1 MQKDQ
6 LFGVV
11 VHRYLSK
18 FVHKCI
24 VVMPALNFLTNGFVD
39 PDLMVCLVGDN
50 GSWRVLAAQP
60 VLIAQPR
67 NMVAGCSGNFH
78 DRGALG
84 ERSVGEL

>member
-6 LFGVV
+6 LFGFV

-39 PDLMVCLVGDN
+39 PDLRKLFKKPISERWGKQICLN
-50 GSWRVLAAQP
+50 
-60 VLIAQPR
+60 
-67 NMVAGCSGNFH
+67 
-78 DRGALG
+78 
-84 ERSVGEL
+84 